1 MSEERD
7 LEKELKE
14 EKDRYEQQNQEA
26 YDEQTKANEEL
37 RRIQEERQRRAEI
50 RTKKKQRLNRR
61 KQIEAANKRREE
73 FEQEEREF
81 YRKQDP
87 NAKIFN
93 RDGQEVADD
102 GSIIVDDSPVT
113 GPVIEPKE
121 GDVDVDVFGNPR
133 LAASIGTEIGLNLLL
148 DIFSAA
154 PPVQAVGSAWINYL
168 AQKIRGEKDINKLE
182 MTAASIASQIPIL
195 GSFKGATKAGKF
207 ARGVAEGAVT
217 GAIEETGY
225 SLGRGE
231 EVNLPEAIAFGATT
245 AGIFNARNAPD
256 AFKAIKSKIETGSD
270 ALLNELSVAVQKQSP
285 LLAQGGGINLGTPR
299 KGGFDDEA
307 ERRIAKI
314 QKDLRVEKGD
324 QLGLF
329 TNEGDEFLYQKY
341 KAQNKVIGTPLPKRQ
356 QAGRALR
363 PSDFDDIIEEY
374 PEITPDLI
382 FAYIE
387 STKAGRFGKGVR
399 NPDTGRF
406 KRNNRGLEGT
416 LKFLNTKAAPD
427 PDFDLSEIAA
437 ELSAEFNKTITPKT
451 LSNIIDENVRQGTF
465 TFKTQGMSEPIEI
478 KSIDDLRKAYMGRVA
493 RYRGIPAFERG
504 HVFAADNII
513 KDNKIK
519 NLTDFKN
526 NLEPE
531 IARSIY
537 AQLDDQALE
546 ELIKANVD
554 GDFSN
559 VESFYKQILAG
570 NRSRKN
576 LDDPDKVIAALYGR
590 DYGLRESFLNFVFP
604 NRSLN
609 RLIPPDLKASF
620 TELYKKELEMR
631 LLDYKGLTIGPAAL
645 DKIRADVAQD
655 VLKSFPD
662 VDTRFVLEQMT
673 VASDKAYLKDMV
685 DEATGEAK

>member
-50 RTKKKQRLNRR
+50 RTKKKQRINRR
-61 KQIEAANKRREE
+61 KQIDAANKRREE
-73 FEQEEREF
+73 FEQKEREF

-87 NAKIFN
+87 NAKVFN
-93 RDGQEVADD
+93 RDGQEVAED

-113 GPVIEPKE
+113 GPVIEPNE
-121 GDVDVDVFGNPR
+121 GDIETDEFGNPKFAQSITFEPCAN
-133 LAASIGTEIGLNLLL
+133 LALDKVSSVLLVARIPGARAL
-148 DIFSAA
+148 YALSNVA
-154 PPVQAVGSAWINYL
+154 GSGIINYL
-168 AQKIRGEKDINKLE
+168 AQRIRGTEFSLGELATASGLSLIPGATQAKTLKGAIGKSTAKGAGIGATAVTSESLIDTGELPDAETLATGALFGGVAGGIFQSVAEKDQIGYALRAMKNRINNKPAGDDF
-182 MTAASIASQIPIL
+182 AAIGTVGAARRRRKIP
-195 GSFKGATKAGKF
+195 
-207 ARGVAEGAVT
+207 
-217 GAIEETGY
+217 
-225 SLGRGE
+225 
-231 EVNLPEAIAFGATT
+231 
-245 AGIFNARNAPD
+245 
-256 AFKAIKSKIETGSD
+256 GSD
-270 ALLNELSVAVQKQSP
+270 NP
-285 LLAQGGGINLGTPR
+285 
-299 KGGFDDEA
+299 
-307 ERRIAKI
+307 
-314 QKDLRVEKGD
+314 D

-329 TNEGDEFLYQKY
+329 ENEGDQFLYEKY

-374 PEITPDLI
+374 PDITPDLI
-382 FAYIE
+382 FNYIE

-399 NPDTGRF
+399 NPDTGRL

-416 LKFLNTKAAPD
+416 LKFLNRKAAPD

-465 TFKTQGMSEPIEI
+465 TFKTRGMTKPIEI

-537 AQLDDQALE
+537 AQLDDQALD

-554 GDFSN
+554 GDFSDI
-559 VESFYKQILAG
+559 ESLYKSILDG
-570 NRSRKN
+570 NRKRKN
-576 LDDPDKVIAALYGR
+576 LDDPDKVIATLYGR
-590 DYGLRESFLNFVFP
+590 DYGLRESFLNFVYP

-620 TELYKKELEMR
+620 TDLYKKELEMR
-631 LLDYKGLTIGPAAL
+631 LLNYKGLSIGPAAL
-645 DKIRADVAQD
+645 DKIRADVAQE

-662 VDTRFVLEQMT
+662 VDSRFVLEQMT
-673 VASDKAYLKDMV
+673 VASDKAFLKDMV
-685 DEATGEAK
+685 DPTTGEAK

>member
-14 EKDRYEQQNQEA
+14 EKDRYERQNQEA
-26 YDEQTKANEEL
+26 YDMEIENEIKRKRQAEEAQRQETKRKLKGEARREQ
-37 RRIQEERQRRAEI
+37 RQE
-50 RTKKKQRLNRR
+50 R
-61 KQIEAANKRREE
+61 KQVQTGGNTGEE
-73 FEQEEREF
+73 FIPDKTGDFAPAPDRDMRTGEQ
-81 YRKQDP
+81 
-87 NAKIFN
+87 IFN
-93 RDGQEVADD
+93 RETDQ
-102 GSIIVDDSPVT
+102 
-113 GPVIEPKE
+113 
-121 GDVDVDVFGNPR
+121 FGNPVYESNRQKLQATRNLDPNRFQSQLETIQKFTPDLSDPKEASEFFTDLAVDAGIIGRSLGEDLPTGIATVIARR
-133 LAASIGTEIGLNLLL
+133 LAKSKNVRKTIEDGIG
-148 DIFSAA
+148 
-154 PPVQAVGSAWINYL
+154 
-168 AQKIRGEKDINKLE
+168 K
-182 MTAASIASQIPIL
+182 
-195 GSFKGATKAGKF
+195 
-207 ARGVAEGAVT
+207 VAETAQQISDDTIPNAG
-217 GAIEETGY
+217 
-225 SLGRGE
+225 LGIMKKMK
-231 EVNLPEAIAFGATT
+231 EVLSPDDPITVFAMSPEI
-245 AGIFNARNAPD
+245 
-256 AFKAIKSKIETGSD
+256 
-270 ALLNELSVAVQKQSP
+270 
-285 LLAQGGGINLGTPR
+285 PR
-299 KGGFDDEA
+299 KGGFSDEA

-329 TNEGDEFLYQKY
+329 TNEGDEFLYEKY

-387 STKAGRFGKGVR
+387 STKADRFGRGVK
-399 NPDTGRF
+399 NPKTGRL

-416 LKFLNTKAAPD
+416 LKFLNRKSAPD
-427 PDFDLSEIAA
+427 PNFDLSEIAA

-465 TFKTQGMSEPIEI
+465 TFQTQGMSKPIEI

-493 RYRGIPAFERG
+493 RYRNIPAFERG

-526 NLEPE
+526 NLEPD

-537 AQLDDQALE
+537 AQLDDQALD

-559 VESFYKQILAG
+559 IESLYKQILAG

-590 DYGLRESFLNFVFP
+590 DYGLRESFLNFVYP

-609 RLIPPDLKASF
+609 RLIPPDLKAAF
-620 TELYKKELEMR
+620 TDHYKKELAQK
-631 LLDYKGLTIGPAAL
+631 LSAYQGLSIGPASL
-645 DKIRADVAQD
+645 DKIRADVAQE

-662 VDTRFVLEQMT
+662 VDSRFVLEQMT
-673 VASDKAYLKDMV
+673 ISSDKAFLKDVV

>member
-14 EKDRYEQQNQEA
+14 EKDRYERQNQEA
-26 YDEQTKANEEL
+26 YDMEIENEIKRKRQAEEAQRQETKRKLKGEARREQ
-37 RRIQEERQRRAEI
+37 RQE
-50 RTKKKQRLNRR
+50 R
-61 KQIEAANKRREE
+61 KQVQTGGNTGEE
-73 FEQEEREF
+73 FIPDKTGDFAPAPDRDMRTGEQ
-81 YRKQDP
+81 
-87 NAKIFN
+87 IFN
-93 RDGQEVADD
+93 RETDQ
-102 GSIIVDDSPVT
+102 
-113 GPVIEPKE
+113 
-121 GDVDVDVFGNPR
+121 FGNPVYESNRQKLQATRNLDPNRFQSQLETIQKFTPDLSDPKEASEFFTDLAVDAGIIGRSLGEDLPTGIATVIARR
-133 LAASIGTEIGLNLLL
+133 LAKSKNVRKTIEDGIG
-148 DIFSAA
+148 
-154 PPVQAVGSAWINYL
+154 
-168 AQKIRGEKDINKLE
+168 K
-182 MTAASIASQIPIL
+182 
-195 GSFKGATKAGKF
+195 
-207 ARGVAEGAVT
+207 VAETAQQISDDTIPNAG
-217 GAIEETGY
+217 
-225 SLGRGE
+225 LGIMKKMK
-231 EVNLPEAIAFGATT
+231 EVLSPDDPITVFAMSPEI
-245 AGIFNARNAPD
+245 
-256 AFKAIKSKIETGSD
+256 
-270 ALLNELSVAVQKQSP
+270 
-285 LLAQGGGINLGTPR
+285 PR
-299 KGGFDDEA
+299 KGGFSDEA

-329 TNEGDEFLYQKY
+329 TNEGDEFLYEKY

-387 STKAGRFGKGVR
+387 STKADRFGRGVK
-399 NPDTGRF
+399 NPKTGRL

-416 LKFLNTKAAPD
+416 LKFLNRKSAPD
-427 PDFDLSEIAA
+427 PNFDLSEIAA

-451 LSNIIDENVRQGTF
+451 ISNIIDENVDQGTF
-465 TFKTQGMSEPIEI
+465 TFQTQGMSKPIEI
-478 KSIDDLRKAYMGRVA
+478 KSIADLRTAYMGRVA
-493 RYRGIPAFERG
+493 RYRNIPAFERG

-537 AQLDDQALE
+537 AQLDDQALD

-559 VESFYKQILAG
+559 IESLYKQILAG

-590 DYGLRESFLNFVFP
+590 DYGLRESFLNFVYP

-609 RLIPPDLKASF
+609 RLIPPDLKAAF
-620 TELYKKELEMR
+620 TDLYKKELAQK
-631 LLDYKGLTIGPAAL
+631 LSAYQGLSIGPASL
-645 DKIRADVAQD
+645 DKIRADVAQE

-662 VDTRFVLEQMT
+662 VDSRFVLEQMT
-673 VASDKAYLKDMV
+673 ISSDKAFLKDVV

>member
-14 EKDRYEQQNQEA
+14 EKDRYERQNQEA
-26 YDEQTKANEEL
+26 YDMEIENEIKRKRQAEEAQRQETKRKLKGEARREQ
-37 RRIQEERQRRAEI
+37 RQE
-50 RTKKKQRLNRR
+50 R
-61 KQIEAANKRREE
+61 KQVQTGGNTGEE
-73 FEQEEREF
+73 FIPDKTGDFAPAPDRDMRTGEQ
-81 YRKQDP
+81 
-87 NAKIFN
+87 IFN
-93 RDGQEVADD
+93 RETDQ
-102 GSIIVDDSPVT
+102 
-113 GPVIEPKE
+113 
-121 GDVDVDVFGNPR
+121 FGNPVYESNRQKLQATRNLDPNRFQSQLETIQKFTPDLSDPKEASEFFTDLAVDAGIIGRSLGEDLPTGIATVIARR
-133 LAASIGTEIGLNLLL
+133 LAKSKNVRKTIEDGIG
-148 DIFSAA
+148 
-154 PPVQAVGSAWINYL
+154 
-168 AQKIRGEKDINKLE
+168 K
-182 MTAASIASQIPIL
+182 
-195 GSFKGATKAGKF
+195 
-207 ARGVAEGAVT
+207 VAETAQQISDDTIPNAG
-217 GAIEETGY
+217 
-225 SLGRGE
+225 LGIMKKMK
-231 EVNLPEAIAFGATT
+231 EVLSPDDPITVFAMSPEI
-245 AGIFNARNAPD
+245 
-256 AFKAIKSKIETGSD
+256 
-270 ALLNELSVAVQKQSP
+270 
-285 LLAQGGGINLGTPR
+285 PR
-299 KGGFDDEA
+299 KGGFSDEA

-329 TNEGDEFLYQKY
+329 TNEGDEFLYEKY

-387 STKAGRFGKGVR
+387 STKADRFGRGVK
-399 NPDTGRF
+399 NPKTGRL

-416 LKFLNTKAAPD
+416 LKFLNRKSAPD
-427 PDFDLSEIAA
+427 PNFDLSEIAA

-465 TFKTQGMSEPIEI
+465 TFQTQGMSKPIEI

-493 RYRGIPAFERG
+493 RYRNIPAFERG

-513 KDNKIK
+513 KDNKVK

-537 AQLDDQALE
+537 AQLDDQALD

-559 VESFYKQILAG
+559 IESLYKQILAG

-609 RLIPPDLKASF
+609 RLIPPDLKAAF
-620 TELYKKELEMR
+620 TDLYKKELAQK
-631 LLDYKGLTIGPAAL
+631 LSAYQGLSIGPASL
-645 DKIRADVAQD
+645 DKIRADVAQE

-662 VDTRFVLEQMT
+662 VDSRFVLEQMT
-673 VASDKAYLKDMV
+673 ISSDKAFLKDVV

>member
-1 MSEERD
+1 MNEE
-7 LEKELKE
+7 EELKE
-14 EKDRYEQQNQEA
+14 ELERYERQNQEA
-26 YDEQTKANEEL
+26 YDKEVSGEAEL
-37 RRIQEERQRRAEI
+37 KRQEEKRVRKGEKRRY
-50 RTKKKQRLNRR
+50 QRL
-61 KQIEAANKRREE
+61 KRRQVQTGGNTG
-73 FEQEEREF
+73 EQFIPDKTGDFAPAPDRDMRTGE
-81 YRKQDP
+81 Q
-87 NAKIFN
+87 IFN
-93 RDGQEVADD
+93 PETDQ
-102 GSIIVDDSPVT
+102 
-113 GPVIEPKE
+113 
-121 GDVDVDVFGNPR
+121 FGNPVYESNRQKLKATRNLDPNRFQSQLQTIQKFTPDLSDPKETSEFFTDLAVDAGIIGRSLGEDLPTGIATVIARR
-133 LAASIGTEIGLNLLL
+133 LAKSKNVRKTIEDGL
-148 DIFSAA
+148 
-154 PPVQAVGSAWINYL
+154 
-168 AQKIRGEKDINKLE
+168 
-182 MTAASIASQIPIL
+182 
-195 GSFKGATKAGKF
+195 GK
-207 ARGVAEGAVT
+207 VAETAQQLSDDTIPNAG
-217 GAIEETGY
+217 
-225 SLGRGE
+225 LGIMKKMK
-231 EVNLPEAIAFGATT
+231 EVLSPDDPITVFAMSPEI
-245 AGIFNARNAPD
+245 
-256 AFKAIKSKIETGSD
+256 
-270 ALLNELSVAVQKQSP
+270 
-285 LLAQGGGINLGTPR
+285 PR
-299 KGGFDDEA
+299 KGGFSDEA

-329 TNEGDEFLYQKY
+329 TNEGDKFLYEKY

-382 FAYIE
+382 FNYIE

-416 LKFLNTKAAPD
+416 LKFLNRKAAPD
-427 PDFDLSEIAA
+427 ANFDLSEIAA

-465 TFKTQGMSEPIEI
+465 TFKTRGMSEPIEI

-513 KDNKIK
+513 KDNKVK

-537 AQLDDQALE
+537 AQLDDQALD

-554 GDFSN
+554 SDFSN
-559 VESFYKQILAG
+559 IESLYKSILDG

-609 RLIPPDLKASF
+609 RLIPPDLKAAF
-620 TELYKKELEMR
+620 TDLYKKELAQK
-631 LLDYKGLTIGPAAL
+631 LSAYQGLSVGPASL
-645 DKIRADVAQD
+645 DEIRAEVAQE

-662 VDTRFVLEQMT
+662 VDSRFVLEQMT
-673 VASDKAYLKDMV
+673 VASDKGFLKDVV
-685 DEATGEAK
+685 DEATKEAK

>member
-1 MSEERD
+1 MSEELD
-7 LEKELKE
+7 PYESELKKEKEAENERIE
-14 EKDRYEQQNQEA
+14 EAKDNLTEGKIREQREGEGTLD
-26 YDEQTKANEEL
+26 YR
-37 RRIQEERQRRAEI
+37 RRIYPDY
-50 RTKKKQRLNRR
+50 KKKKKKERLPSDADIQTEGNL
-61 KQIEAANKRREE
+61 KGQPKPEDIFGEGYKGKPT
-73 FEQEEREF
+73 
-81 YRKQDP
+81 YLDDP
-87 NAKIFN
+87 K
-93 RDGQEVADD
+93 D
-102 GSIIVDDSPVT
+102 
-113 GPVIEPKE
+113 KE
-121 GDVDVDVFGNPR
+121 GNSFMDPESGFR
-133 LAASIGTEIGLNLLL
+133 TTLAIGTEVLGNTLL
-148 DIFSAA
+148 DLLSADPTQLTQVLGA
-154 PPVQAVGSAWINYL
+154 QGINYF
-168 AQKIRGEKDINKLE
+168 AQRIRGSEFSKGE
-182 MTAASIASQIPIL
+182 MIAAGLASLIPGGAQAKSVAGVIGKTATRGAVSGAIETGAADLIDTGEIDPDNVLAGAGVGGAFGGIL
-195 GSFKGATKAGKF
+195 GSASTTKQASDLIQKFRARLRGGDFVPMDGTIDFTEGTIGA
-207 ARGVAEGAVT
+207 ARRKRKV
-217 GAIEETGY
+217 
-225 SLGRGE
+225 
-231 EVNLPEAIAFGATT
+231 P
-245 AGIFNARNAPD
+245 
-256 AFKAIKSKIETGSD
+256 GSD
-270 ALLNELSVAVQKQSP
+270 NP
-285 LLAQGGGINLGTPR
+285 
-299 KGGFDDEA
+299 
-307 ERRIAKI
+307 
-314 QKDLRVEKGD
+314 D

-329 TNEGDEFLYQKY
+329 ENEGDQFLYEKY

-374 PEITPDLI
+374 PDITPDLI
-382 FAYIE
+382 FNYIE

-399 NPDTGRF
+399 NPDTGRL

-416 LKFLNTKAAPD
+416 LKFLNRKSAPD
-427 PDFDLSEIAA
+427 PNFDLSEIAA

-451 LSNIIDENVRQGTF
+451 LSNIIDENVDQGTF

-537 AQLDDQALE
+537 AQLDDQALD

-590 DYGLRESFLNFVFP
+590 DYGLRESFLNFVYP

-609 RLIPPDLKASF
+609 RLIPPDLKGAF
-620 TELYKKELEMR
+620 TDLYKKELEMA

-645 DKIRADVAQD
+645 DKIRANVAQE

-662 VDTRFVLEQMT
+662 VDSRFVLEQMT
-673 VASDKAYLKDMV
+673 VASDKAFLKDMV
-685 DEATGEAK
+685 DPTTGEAK

>member
-14 EKDRYEQQNQEA
+14 EKDRYERQNQEA
-26 YDEQTKANEEL
+26 YDMEIENEIKRKRQAEEAQRQETKRKLKGEARREQ
-37 RRIQEERQRRAEI
+37 RQE
-50 RTKKKQRLNRR
+50 R
-61 KQIEAANKRREE
+61 KQVQTGGNTGEE
-73 FEQEEREF
+73 FIPDKTGDFAPAPDRDMRTGEQ
-81 YRKQDP
+81 
-87 NAKIFN
+87 IFN
-93 RDGQEVADD
+93 RETDQ
-102 GSIIVDDSPVT
+102 
-113 GPVIEPKE
+113 
-121 GDVDVDVFGNPR
+121 FGNPVYESNRQKLQATRNLDPNRFQSQLETIQKFTPDLSDPKEASEFFTDLAVDAGIIGRSLGEDLPTGIATVIARR
-133 LAASIGTEIGLNLLL
+133 LAKSKNVRKTIEDGIG
-148 DIFSAA
+148 
-154 PPVQAVGSAWINYL
+154 
-168 AQKIRGEKDINKLE
+168 K
-182 MTAASIASQIPIL
+182 
-195 GSFKGATKAGKF
+195 
-207 ARGVAEGAVT
+207 VAETAQQISDDTIPNAG
-217 GAIEETGY
+217 
-225 SLGRGE
+225 LGIMKKMK
-231 EVNLPEAIAFGATT
+231 EVLSPDDPITVFAMSPEI
-245 AGIFNARNAPD
+245 
-256 AFKAIKSKIETGSD
+256 
-270 ALLNELSVAVQKQSP
+270 
-285 LLAQGGGINLGTPR
+285 PR
-299 KGGFDDEA
+299 KGGFSDEA

-329 TNEGDEFLYQKY
+329 TNEGDEFLYEKY

-387 STKAGRFGKGVR
+387 STKADRFGRGVK
-399 NPDTGRF
+399 NPKTGRL

-416 LKFLNTKAAPD
+416 LKFLNRKSAPD
-427 PDFDLSEIAA
+427 PNFDLSEIAA

-465 TFKTQGMSEPIEI
+465 TFQTQGMSKPIEI

-493 RYRGIPAFERG
+493 RYRNIPAFERG

-526 NLEPE
+526 NLAPE

-537 AQLDDQALE
+537 AQLDDQALD

-559 VESFYKQILAG
+559 IESLYKQILAG

-590 DYGLRESFLNFVFP
+590 DYGLRESFLNFVYP

-609 RLIPPDLKASF
+609 RLIPPDLKAAF
-620 TELYKKELEMR
+620 TDLYKKELAQK
-631 LLDYKGLTIGPAAL
+631 LSAYQGLSIGPASL
-645 DKIRADVAQD
+645 DKIRADVAQE

-662 VDTRFVLEQMT
+662 VDSRFVLEQMT
-673 VASDKAYLKDMV
+673 ISSDKAFLKDVV

>member
-1 MSEERD
+1 MKEVLSPDDPITVFAMSP
-7 LEKELKE
+7 
-14 EKDRYEQQNQEA
+14 
-26 YDEQTKANEEL
+26 
-37 RRIQEERQRRAEI
+37 EI
-50 RTKKKQRLNRR
+50 
-61 KQIEAANKRREE
+61 
-73 FEQEEREF
+73 
-81 YRKQDP
+81 
-87 NAKIFN
+87 
-93 RDGQEVADD
+93 
-102 GSIIVDDSPVT
+102 
-113 GPVIEPKE
+113 
-121 GDVDVDVFGNPR
+121 
-133 LAASIGTEIGLNLLL
+133 
-148 DIFSAA
+148 
-154 PPVQAVGSAWINYL
+154 
-168 AQKIRGEKDINKLE
+168 
-182 MTAASIASQIPIL
+182 
-195 GSFKGATKAGKF
+195 
-207 ARGVAEGAVT
+207 
-217 GAIEETGY
+217 
-225 SLGRGE
+225 
-231 EVNLPEAIAFGATT
+231 
-245 AGIFNARNAPD
+245 
-256 AFKAIKSKIETGSD
+256 
-270 ALLNELSVAVQKQSP
+270 
-285 LLAQGGGINLGTPR
+285 PR
-299 KGGFDDEA
+299 KGGFSDEA

-329 TNEGDEFLYQKY
+329 TNEGDKFLYEKY

-382 FAYIE
+382 FNYIE

-416 LKFLNTKAAPD
+416 LKFLNRKAAPD
-427 PDFDLSEIAA
+427 ANFDLSEIAA

-465 TFKTQGMSEPIEI
+465 TFKTRGMSEPIEI

-513 KDNKIK
+513 KDNKVK

-537 AQLDDQALE
+537 AQLDDQALD

-554 GDFSN
+554 SDFSN
-559 VESFYKQILAG
+559 IESLYKSILDG

-609 RLIPPDLKASF
+609 RLIPPDLKAAF
-620 TELYKKELEMR
+620 TDLYKKELAQK
-631 LLDYKGLTIGPAAL
+631 LSAYQGLSVGPASL
-645 DKIRADVAQD
+645 DEIRAEVAQE

-662 VDTRFVLEQMT
+662 VDSRFVLEQMT
-673 VASDKAYLKDMV
+673 VASDKGFLKDVV
-685 DEATGEAK
+685 DEATKEAK

>member
-14 EKDRYEQQNQEA
+14 EKDRYERQNQEA
-26 YDEQTKANEEL
+26 YDMEIENEIKRKRQAEEAQRQETKRKLKGEARREQ
-37 RRIQEERQRRAEI
+37 RQE
-50 RTKKKQRLNRR
+50 R
-61 KQIEAANKRREE
+61 KQVQTGGNTGEE
-73 FEQEEREF
+73 FIPDKTGDFAPAPDRDMRTGEQ
-81 YRKQDP
+81 
-87 NAKIFN
+87 IFN
-93 RDGQEVADD
+93 RETDQ
-102 GSIIVDDSPVT
+102 
-113 GPVIEPKE
+113 
-121 GDVDVDVFGNPR
+121 FGNPVYESNRQKLQATRNLDPNRFQSQLETIQKFTPDLSDPKEASEFFTDLAVDAGIIGRSLGEDLPTGIATVIARR
-133 LAASIGTEIGLNLLL
+133 LAKSKNVRKTIEDGIG
-148 DIFSAA
+148 
-154 PPVQAVGSAWINYL
+154 
-168 AQKIRGEKDINKLE
+168 K
-182 MTAASIASQIPIL
+182 
-195 GSFKGATKAGKF
+195 
-207 ARGVAEGAVT
+207 VAETAQQISDDTIPNAG
-217 GAIEETGY
+217 
-225 SLGRGE
+225 LGIMKKMK
-231 EVNLPEAIAFGATT
+231 EVLSPDDPITVFAMSPEI
-245 AGIFNARNAPD
+245 
-256 AFKAIKSKIETGSD
+256 
-270 ALLNELSVAVQKQSP
+270 
-285 LLAQGGGINLGTPR
+285 PR
-299 KGGFDDEA
+299 KGGFSDEA

-329 TNEGDEFLYQKY
+329 TNEGDEFLYEKY

-387 STKAGRFGKGVR
+387 STKADRFGRGVK
-399 NPDTGRF
+399 NPKTGRL

-416 LKFLNTKAAPD
+416 LKFLNRKSAPD
-427 PDFDLSEIAA
+427 PNFDLSEIAA

-465 TFKTQGMSEPIEI
+465 TFQTQGMSKPIEI

-513 KDNKIK
+513 KDNKVK

-537 AQLDDQALE
+537 AQLDDQALD

-559 VESFYKQILAG
+559 IESLYKQILAG

-590 DYGLRESFLNFVFP
+590 DYGLRESFLNFVYP

-609 RLIPPDLKASF
+609 RLIPPDLKAAF
-620 TELYKKELEMR
+620 TDLYKKELAQK
-631 LLDYKGLTIGPAAL
+631 LSAYQGLSIGPASL
-645 DKIRADVAQD
+645 DKIRADVAQE

-662 VDTRFVLEQMT
+662 VDSRFVLEQMT
-673 VASDKAYLKDMV
+673 ISSDKAFLKDVV